1 MNKTEALI
9 DQLKNTYKGRAWHG
23 PSLMEILEDVDYKH
37 AQRRPLFERHTI
49 WEIVDHMT
57 AWITVPIM
65 TLLSGV
71 YPEVPPEKDWPP
83 MGESEEEWQESKQ
96 KLGEAV
102 NVLTTAISKMS
113 DKKYDEIIIGKD
125 YDYNTM
131 LYGVLNHNLYHMGQL
146 SILKKKE

>member
-9 DQLKNTYKGRAWHG
+9 DQLKTTYNRRSWHG
-23 PSLMEILEDVDYKH
+23 PSLMEILKDVDHVH
-37 AQRRPLFERHTI
+37 AQRRPLYGRHTI

-57 AWITVPIM
+57 AWNTVPIM

-71 YPEVPPEKDWPP
+71 YPEMPPEKDWPP
-83 MGESEEEWQESKQ
+83 MGDTEEEWQESIQ
-96 KLGEAV
+96 KLGESV

-113 DKKYDEIIIGKD
+113 DKKYDEVINGKD
-125 YDYNTM
+125 YDYNIM